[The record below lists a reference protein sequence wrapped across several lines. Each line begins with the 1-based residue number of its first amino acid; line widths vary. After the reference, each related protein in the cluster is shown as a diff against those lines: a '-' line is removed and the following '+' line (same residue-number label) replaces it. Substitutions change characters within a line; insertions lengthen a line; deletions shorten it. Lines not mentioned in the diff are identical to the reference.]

1 MACPLPAPRPS
12 AAREN
17 APSGLGEGQ
26 RVERAGRGAGDAPH
40 LARREVHAR
49 EQAAAHSNAETNV
62 KTQTVG
68 IDDNDDVEGNFGYVG
83 DPPPP
88 PSDLHLKLENLVDG
102 YAGDVPAP

>member
-1 MACPLPAPRPS
+1 MAK
-12 AAREN
+12 
-17 APSGLGEGQ
+17 GLGLPGSGIVYHYHPLRFIEY
-26 RVERAGRGAGDAPH
+26 AY
-40 LARREVHAR
+40 
-49 EQAAAHSNAETNV
+49 AAHSNAETNV